1 MNDILK
7 KQGKFLFNRMYFQP
21 FLSFLTGLDMS
32 DSEEEDEYT
41 DKNKVYDSDSD
52 AEEEE
57 INEKKLPADKKRVLD
72 FFNEATEP
80 ELVAIQ
86 GKVKIKNLSEKVFLS
101 SPCSRYKIVDLPV
114 SQPNVRFTLQ
124 LKKSA

>member
-1 MNDILK
+1 
-7 KQGKFLFNRMYFQP
+7 
-21 FLSFLTGLDMS
+21 MS

-86 GKVKIKNLSEKVFLS
+86 GKVKTCTRLLIFLS
-101 SPCSRYKIVDLPV
+101 ANHKCHGGGPRGTPPLRPEIWAPTH
-114 SQPNVRFTLQ
+114 P
-124 LKKSA
+124 